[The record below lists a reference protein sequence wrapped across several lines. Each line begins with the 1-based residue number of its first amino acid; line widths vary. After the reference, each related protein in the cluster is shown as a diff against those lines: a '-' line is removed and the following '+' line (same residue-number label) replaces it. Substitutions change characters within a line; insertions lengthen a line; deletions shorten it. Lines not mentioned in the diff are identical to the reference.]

1 MPWAPFVRGL
11 TPAIVGPS
19 VELSIL
25 PAVRAACV
33 RQLWV
38 YIYRANNP
46 TRECNT
52 RMSSV
57 ACDSP
62 RFPLRVR
69 DRNRPGTLSDVF
81 NLQDETR
88 AVSFAKRFPG
98 LMRRE
103 SVG

>member
-1 MPWAPFVRGL
+1 MSRAPFVRGL

-19 VELSIL
+19 VVLSIL
-25 PAVRAACV
+25 TAVHAACF
-33 RQLWV
+33 RQLLV
-38 YIYRANNP
+38 YVYRANNP
-46 TRECNT
+46 TRECKN

-57 ACDSP
+57 AGDSP
-62 RFPLRVR
+62 RFMLRVR

-81 NLQDETR
+81 NFLYEIR

-98 LMRRE
+98 LMSQV

>member
-1 MPWAPFVRGL
+1 MPWAPFVHDL

-19 VELSIL
+19 VVLSIL
-25 PAVRAACV
+25 TAVRAACI

-38 YIYRANNP
+38 YMYRANNP
-46 TRECNT
+46 TRECNN

-57 ACDSP
+57 AGDSP
-62 RFPLRVR
+62 RCMLRVR

-81 NLQDETR
+81 NFLDEIR
-88 AVSFAKRFPG
+88 AVSFVQRFLG
-98 LMRRE
+98 LMSQV

>member
-1 MPWAPFVRGL
+1 MPRAPFVRGL

-19 VELSIL
+19 VVLSIL
-25 PAVRAACV
+25 TAVRAACV

-46 TRECNT
+46 TRACNT

-62 RFPLRVR
+62 RFMLRVR
-69 DRNRPGTLSDVF
+69 DRNWPGTLSDVF
-81 NLQDETR
+81 NFLGEIR
-88 AVSFAKRFPG
+88 AVSFAKRFPD
-98 LMRRE
+98 LMSRE
-103 SVG
+103 SDG

>member
-1 MPWAPFVRGL
+1 MSRAPFVRGL

-19 VELSIL
+19 VVLSIL
-25 PAVRAACV
+25 TAVRAACI

-38 YIYRANNP
+38 YMSGANNP
-46 TRECNT
+46 TRECNN

-57 ACDSP
+57 AGDSP
-62 RFPLRVR
+62 RFMLRAR

-81 NLQDETR
+81 NFLDEIR
-88 AVSFAKRFPG
+88 AVSFAKRCPS
-98 LMRRE
+98 LMSQV